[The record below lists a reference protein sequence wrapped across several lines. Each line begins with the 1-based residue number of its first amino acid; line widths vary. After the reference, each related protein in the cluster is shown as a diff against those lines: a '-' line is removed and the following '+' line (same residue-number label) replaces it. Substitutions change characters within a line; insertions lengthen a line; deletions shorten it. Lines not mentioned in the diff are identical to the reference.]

1 MSKASD
7 TPTDKNTD
15 KNTITLATPVTI
27 DGEKVSKVTLR
38 KPTSGELRGL
48 NLANIMQMDVSTM
61 IRLLPR
67 ITTPPLSEGQVAA
80 LEPEDLMDM
89 ASRTVVFFARKDQLA
104 LLQV

>member
-1 MSKASD
+1 MSKAA
-7 TPTDKNTD
+7 TPTNQNTV
-15 KNTITLATPVTI
+15 TLSSSVTV
-27 DGEKVSKVTLR
+27 DGEKITKVALR

-80 LEPEDLMDM
+80 LEPEDLMDLS
-89 ASRTVVFFARKDQLA
+89 AKTVVFFARKDQLA
-104 LLQV
+104 ALQS